1 MAEAP
6 KKPAER
12 FELRSAAPRQRGPL
26 SGSGAAP
33 GDKSENFGGAPEVS
47 AMPQVGAIPAGGATA
62 QNASA
67 GAGTEGLTKPPT
79 APKTDAASK
88 DDSDKPGSDSPAKIE
103 PTKPEPGKADAAKA
117 DAAKTEAEKAG
128 PAGADAAKADAA
140 KAETGKADAGKAD
153 ATTGDKSDKAD
164 KGAKDDKAGAES
176 ASGKSEPATAVA
188 AAASPG
194 VGRRSLRAAG
204 RAGRATALWA
214 KGPSGRV
221 VIPGFVIVAL
231 VILAGTSG
239 AYLVPKALEAGP
251 APSANVSAMP
261 GDPAAGTGLPA
272 DGGAGLPGA
281 GATGLPGA
289 GATGLPGAGATGLPG
304 AGATGLPG
312 AGATGLPGAG
322 ATGLPGATTGLPATG
337 LPGAGLPGAGLPTTQ
352 PGTGGGRPADALS
365 SWATQVGTK
374 VGIPVVAVQAYG
386 YAELV
391 AAKTTPS
398 CHLSW
403 TTLAALA
410 KVESDHG
417 AFNGAVLGVDG
428 VASPTIYGL
437 PLNGQG
443 GRQMIADTDQGQL
456 DGDTT
461 HDRAIGPMQF
471 IPSTWKENAVDADR
485 DGVTNPNDIDD
496 AALTAA
502 VYLCKG
508 GRDLA
513 KAESWWDAILS
524 YNAVRPYAQRVFQY
538 ADDYGRRSQS

>member
-1 MAEAP
+1 
-6 KKPAER
+6 
-12 FELRSAAPRQRGPL
+12 
-26 SGSGAAP
+26 
-33 GDKSENFGGAPEVS
+33 
-47 AMPQVGAIPAGGATA
+47 MPQVGAMPAGGTTA
-62 QNASA
+62 ESSPA

-88 DDSDKPGSDSPAKIE
+88 DDSGKPGSEAKPNPAQPEPPKTEANKPEANKIE
-103 PTKPEPGKADAAKA
+103 ASKADASKTESAKPEDAKA
-117 DAAKTEAEKAG
+117 EAGKSEAGKTEA
-128 PAGADAAKADAA
+128 
-140 KAETGKADAGKAD
+140 GKTEAGK
-153 ATTGDKSDKAD
+153 GDKSDAGGKGD
-164 KGAKDDKAGAES
+164 KSAEA

-188 AAASPG
+188 AAAGVG
-194 VGRRSLRAAG
+194 VGRRSLRAVG
-204 RAGRATALWA
+204 RAGRATAVWA
-214 KGPSGRV
+214 KGPNGRV

-251 APSANVSAMP
+251 APSASGP
-261 GDPAAGTGLPA
+261 GDPAAGMSGLPV

-289 GATGLPGAGATGLPG
+289 GATGLPGAGATGLPGAGLPGAGATGLPG

-337 LPGAGLPGAGLPTTQ
+337 LPGAGLPGAGLPGAGVPTTQ
-352 PGTGGGRPADALS
+352 PGAVTGGRPADALA
-365 SWATQVGTK
+365 SWATQIGTK

-391 AAKTTPS
+391 VAKTTPS

-443 GRQMIADTDQGQL
+443 GRQMIADTDRGQL
-456 DGDTT
+456 DGDASF
-461 HDRAIGPMQF
+461 DRAIGPMQF